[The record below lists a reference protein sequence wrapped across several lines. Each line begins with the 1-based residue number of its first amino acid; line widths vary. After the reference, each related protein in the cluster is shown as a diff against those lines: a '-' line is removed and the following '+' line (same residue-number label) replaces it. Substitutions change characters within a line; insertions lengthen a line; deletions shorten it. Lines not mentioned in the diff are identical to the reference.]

1 MASRVLR
8 SLALS
13 GLCTSSTRNNSGQQG
28 YSLLSNLCPASR
40 QALVRSRRSSGRNRP
55 KAFLNKQCHGHT
67 KEHSHRGDRKD
78 NLFRS
83 SRRSMDPTVLRP
95 RTVIRSDRQRS
106 PGFLKSHV
114 IQKTKKRHS
123 LGLWLSP
130 ERSSP

>member
-1 MASRVLR
+1 MASRVLSNR
-8 SLALS
+8 V
-13 GLCTSSTRNNSGQQG
+13 
-28 YSLLSNLCPASR
+28 LSNLCPASR
-40 QALVRSRRSSGRNRP
+40 QDRVRSRCSGRGSNLNSLRSSGRNRL

-78 NLFRS
+78 NLCRS
-83 SRRSMDPTVLRP
+83 SRRSMDPTVPCP
-95 RTVIRSDRQRS
+95 RTVVRSDRQRS

-123 LGLWLSP
+123 SGLWQSP

>member
-13 GLCTSSTRNNSGQQG
+13 GP
-28 YSLLSNLCPASR
+28 CPVSR
-40 QALVRSRRSSGRNRP
+40 QARVRSRCSVRGSNRNSLRSSGRNRP

-67 KEHSHRGDRKD
+67 KEHSHREDRKD

-83 SRRSMDPTVLRP
+83 SRRSMDPTVPRP
-95 RTVIRSDRQRS
+95 RTVVRSNHQRR

-114 IQKTKKRHS
+114 IQKTKKKHS
-123 LGLWLSP
+123 SGLWQSP